1 MLRTGTPTLEKPKL
15 PTVPPGSGGDGG
27 SDGPEGPGE
36 FAAARPASPARIAVW
51 LLVAAIT
58 ILFASFTSTYLVRR
72 GESDWRVGPLP
83 SILWVN
89 TAVLLLSSATMEW
102 ARSRGRRGQLNGL
115 RVGLAVTTALG
126 VVFLGGQIQAWRE
139 FVAAGI
145 YMATNPHGAFFYLL
159 TGTHGLHLVG
169 GVLSLFY
176 VLMKVRRTVDAA
188 GALDTV
194 DAAATYWHFLDG
206 LWLYLFIVLFGI
218 S

>member
-1 MLRTGTPTLEKPKL
+1 MTTGTPTLEKPRL

-27 SDGPEGPGE
+27 GGGRPEGPGE

-102 ARSRGRRGQLNGL
+102 ARSRGRRGQLDGL
-115 RVGLAVTTALG
+115 RIGLTVTTALG
-126 VVFLGGQIQAWRE
+126 VAFLLGQIQAWRE
-139 FVAAGI
+139 LVAAGI

-169 GVLSLFY
+169 GVLGLFY
-176 VLMKVRRTVDAA
+176 VLMKVRRTADAPS
-188 GALDTV
+188 ALDTV

-218 S
+218 